1 MGLKNISACQEI
13 RAYIANKMV
22 LPLTVLESLGNGKK
36 VSKSLMTK
44 AINELKNI
52 AAYLDQKCTLKKK

>member
-1 MGLKNISACQEI
+1 MGLKNISSCQEI

-22 LPLTVLESLGNGKK
+22 LPLTVLESLENGRK
-36 VSKSLMTK
+36 VNNSTIAK

-52 AAYLDQKCTLKKK
+52 AVYLDEKCISKKK